1 MGRGSTVLKRPPHAV
16 NRRDRIH
23 DCNLVGRAREGGQL
37 PLWPPGSTIRNPVK
51 STSQII
57 AENPR
62 MAWAML
68 GSMLAHASLLAALSA
83 LLLKAPRIPPI
94 GVDGFAASL
103 VARITGAKTED
114 ARSTPAPLPRLP
126 RVAPRAPVVSE
137 RPAAVL
143 VPPVDADGATDGE
156 LVDLSADAG
165 GGEGEADRYRGVSVT
180 ETLFQRTLP
189 PAFSN
194 LLLEYPAFLRG
205 TQINRPPLPTNFAMP
220 RYPAAELAA
229 LSQTYAWIVIAFFI
243 DEQGNVVAAIP
254 VTGSEGYERFQD
266 QVATAMQESTFTAGE
281 RFGRPVKSFTFQM
294 IEFRQPEVGAG
305 EPLPGES
312 PIIAP

>member
-1 MGRGSTVLKRPPHAV
+1 MARGSAAGNVLYAPD
-16 NRRDRIH
+16 RRDRNH
-23 DCNLVGRAREGGQL
+23 DCDVVGMVRWRPLAAAAL
-37 PLWPPGSTIRNPVK
+37 PGRTIRNPVK

-68 GSMLAHASLLAALSA
+68 GSMLAHASLLAALST
-83 LLLKAPRIPPI
+83 LLLKVPRIPPI

-103 VARITGAKTED
+103 VARITGAKSED
-114 ARSTPAPLPRLP
+114 ARSAPAPLPRPP
-126 RVAPRAPVVSE
+126 RAAPRAPVVPE
-137 RPAAVL
+137 RPAAIL
-143 VPPVDADGATDGE
+143 VPPVDADSATDGE
-156 LVDLSADAG
+156 SVDLSADAG

-180 ETLFQRTLP
+180 ETLFQRMLP

-194 LLLEYPAFLRG
+194 VLLEYPAFFRG
-205 TQINRPPLPTNFAMP
+205 TQINRPPLPTNVAMP

-254 VTGSEGYERFQD
+254 VTGSEGYEKFQD
-266 QVATAMQESTFTAGE
+266 QVATAMRESTFTAGE
-281 RFGRPVKSFTFQM
+281 RFGRPVQSFTFQM